1 MTGTELRRR
10 RLRAGC
16 SRLELAHSVGVPV
29 ETISEW
35 EGEETPIRCPLAV
48 EVVLRDA
55 EARSAEPSRRA
66 S

>member
-1 MTGTELRRR
+1 MTGTELRSR

-16 SRLELAHSVGVPV
+16 SRIELAQSVGVPV

-35 EGEETPIRCPLAV
+35 EGEETPIRCPVAV

-55 EARSAEPSRRA
+55 ETRRTTAASSR
-66 S
+66 